1 MKEISLLFLFLIV
14 SVISFGQDTLKLS
27 FQEAEKVFTLNNL
40 DLISSHYNIDAN
52 KALIRQAKLWDNPT
66 LTTDQNIYDNLY
78 RKYFI
83 HNTPL
88 FGVDNPYGQIFIQVT
103 QVIKTAHKRG
113 YLIDMA
119 ETQTNITQDQFDD
132 LMRNIRYQIH
142 VDLLQLSY
150 YNKQSGIYTSQI
162 SLYSKEKDTTGILK
176 SIIFGLKNDLVLI
189 NVNKIAVESDLKTLL
204 GINKDVT
211 IIPVFT
217 YNFKDLVTFKTSIPQ
232 LYEGLDSRYDIKMV
246 EDQIKLSI
254 NNLNY
259 QKSLAYPDINMG
271 VEWDQR
277 SSYTTNYWGLD
288 ISVPLPIL
296 NRNQGNIKS
305 AKFLVEQQKSSALSL
320 RLKSE
325 NEINKAYK
333 TMLFYQSVNNAD
345 QLAYSNEDLKSKDDA
360 IRSYKNGRMSLSDLI
375 ISLNAY
381 KDNRLKVLDQHQS
394 LINSVETLNFLSNKQ
409 LFKF

>member
-1 MKEISLLFLFLIV
+1 
-14 SVISFGQDTLKLS
+14 
-27 FQEAEKVFTLNNL
+27 
-40 DLISSHYNIDAN
+40 
-52 KALIRQAKLWDNPT
+52 
-66 LTTDQNIYDNLY
+66 
-78 RKYFI
+78 
-83 HNTPL
+83 
-88 FGVDNPYGQIFIQVT
+88 
-103 QVIKTAHKRG
+103 
-113 YLIDMA
+113 
-119 ETQTNITQDQFDD
+119 
-132 LMRNIRYQIH
+132 
-142 VDLLQLSY
+142 
-150 YNKQSGIYTSQI
+150 
-162 SLYSKEKDTTGILK
+162 
-176 SIIFGLKNDLVLI
+176 
-189 NVNKIAVESDLKTLL
+189 
-204 GINKDVT
+204 
-211 IIPVFT
+211 
-217 YNFKDLVTFKTSIPQ
+217 
-232 LYEGLDSRYDIKMV
+232 MV

-305 AKFLVEQQKSSALSL
+305 AKFLVEQQRSSALSL